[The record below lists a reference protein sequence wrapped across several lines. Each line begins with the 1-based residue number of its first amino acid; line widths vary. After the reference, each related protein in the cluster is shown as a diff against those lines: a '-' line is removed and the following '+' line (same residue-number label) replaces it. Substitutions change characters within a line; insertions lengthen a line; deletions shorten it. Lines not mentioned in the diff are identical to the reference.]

1 MFFDILTLYGSW
13 EILDSLNI
21 LIGGA
26 PTISTPGK
34 THSENYFFDAFFDP
48 QPNTHFSNSAAK
60 NAHVMALIPSPT
72 HPERCATKFRAR
84 RRQKF
89 LKIFHLVPDRE
100 KNVVRKCPPN
110 RVSIAKCEIGSIHKS
125 EAPSIHKSDHKS
137 EDPSIAKSEAPYIH
151 IHTRINRYPHT
162 LVRGDF
168 LDFRLPSGPTD
179 FSYR

>member
-1 MFFDILTLYGSW
+1 
-13 EILDSLNI
+13 
-21 LIGGA
+21 
-26 PTISTPGK
+26 
-34 THSENYFFDAFFDP
+34 
-48 QPNTHFSNSAAK
+48 
-60 NAHVMALIPSPT
+60 MALTPSPT

-84 RRQKF
+84 KRQQI

-100 KNVVRKCPPN
+100 KNVVRKCPQN

-162 LVRGDF
+162 LVRGNNNICIRIMIPIIVVHIIMISNSSLAF
-168 LDFRLPSGPTD
+168 PI
-179 FSYR
+179 